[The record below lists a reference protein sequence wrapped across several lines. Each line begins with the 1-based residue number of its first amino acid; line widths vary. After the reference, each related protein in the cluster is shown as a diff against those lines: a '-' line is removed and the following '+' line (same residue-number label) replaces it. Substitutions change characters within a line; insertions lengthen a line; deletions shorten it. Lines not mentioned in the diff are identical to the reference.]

1 MSWSLSEIKALADAH
16 SGWDAREQDGCLC
29 VVDDAGLEAWVA
41 VSGDQIVVE
50 TVLFA
55 EDQVQDTAALN
66 AHILRTHQLFP
77 LTTIAVNTIDGQDY
91 YVAFGAL
98 AAQSSADNIVA
109 ELTALFDNVTGFLDA
124 YADYLN

>member
-1 MSWSLSEIKALADAH
+1 MSWSLSEIKALADAQ
-16 SGWDAREQDGCLC
+16 SSWVAREEDSCLC

-55 EDQVQDTAALN
+55 QDRVSDVAALN

-77 LTTIAVNTIDGQDY
+77 LTTIAVNTLNGQDY

-98 AAQSSADNIVA
+98 AAQSSAENIVS
-109 ELTALFDNVTGFLDA
+109 ELAALFDNVTGFLDA
-124 YADYLN
+124 YAEYLN